1 MRFKHS
7 NFKEISSMNI
17 KNNNNNG
24 PRFNS
29 RETPQVATRGLD
41 I

>member
-17 KNNNNNG
+17 KNNNNG
-24 PRFNS
+24 PRFDS